1 MEKNKRVQMK
11 QLSKKRG
18 DQTIVR
24 NWSAHLHA
32 GEIAIVVGPN
42 GAGKSTITKM
52 LTGELKPD
60 AGDIWVGSAH
70 VSKNP
75 LLYRKQIGYMPDKL
89 NMDISLT
96 CFEFLSYYA
105 SLYGKKQSVVTS
117 WLRRVEL
124 EPKQS
129 IKKLSKGMTQRLL
142 LARAL
147 FTDPSFLILDE
158 PTNGLD
164 QHWLQE
170 LKEILTSFQQTGG
183 TIWITTHDESFAQS
197 LEGKTWRLQ
206 NGEMISAHEWS
217 CL

>member
-1 MEKNKRVQMK
+1 MEKSKRVQIE

-18 DQTIVR
+18 NQTIIHQ
-24 NWSAHLHA
+24 WSAHLYA

-52 LTGELKPD
+52 LTGELRPD
-60 AGDIWVGSAH
+60 AGDIWVDGAH

-75 LLYRKQIGYMPDKL
+75 LLYRKQIGHMPDKL
-89 NMDISLT
+89 AMDLPLT

-105 SLYGKKQSVVTS
+105 SLYGKEQSAVTS
-117 WLRRVEL
+117 WLQRVDL
-124 EPKQS
+124 DPKLS

-147 FTDPSFLILDE
+147 LGEPSFLILDE

-164 QHWLQE
+164 QHWLQQ
-170 LKEILTSFQQTGG
+170 LQEILQSFQRGGG
-183 TIWITTHDESFAQS
+183 TIWITTHDETFAHS
-197 LEGKTWRLQ
+197 LKGKTWRLQ
-206 NGEMISAHEWS
+206 NGKITSS
-217 CL
+217 